1 MSNLRDFTGK
11 NRKFTGTDGIIIPAG
26 TTAQRPSSPTLGTLR
41 YNTDADRG
49 FLEQYNAAG
58 WGAIDAPPEVTSV
71 TPTDFDGNSGASFT
85 VSGSN
90 FKNNSTIDL
99 ILADGSVQSPATTTF
114 NSASS
119 LSFTTSADITVAQA
133 PVDIKVNNPS
143 GLSST
148 LSDGFSAGSAPTF
161 SSPANLTNLGT
172 IYGGG
177 GTISSGD
184 LTQIVGTDTEDSS
197 TVTFSMDANIGDS
210 SNLSINS
217 SGYVVGTAPSPA
229 STTTYTFTVT
239 LSDSANNQTTRQFK
253 LTIDTTY
260 TAGGNYLGD
269 GSDG

>member
-1 MSNLRDFTGK
+1 MSDLRDFTGK
-11 NRKFTGTDGIIIPAG
+11 NRKFTGTDGIVIPAG
-26 TTAQRPSSPTLGTLR
+26 TTAQRPGSPTLGTLR

-71 TPTDFDGNSGASFT
+71 SPTNFDGNAGGSFT
-85 VSGSN
+85 VTGSN

-99 ILADGSVQSPATTTF
+99 ILADGSVQTPSSTTF

-119 LSFTTSADITVAQA
+119 ITFVTSADITVAQA

-148 LSDGFSAGSAPTF
+148 LSDAFTAGNAPTF
-161 SSPANLTNLGT
+161 TSPANLTNLGT
-172 IYGGG
+172 VFGAG
-177 GTISSGD
+177 GTLSSGD
-184 LTQIVGTDTEDSS
+184 LTQIVGTDLEDSS

-210 SNLSINS
+210 SSLSIS
-217 SGYVVGTAPSPA
+217 DGYVVGTAPNPST
-229 STTTYTFTVT
+229 TTTYTFTVT
-239 LSDSANNQTTRQFK
+239 LSDTGGNSTTRQFK
-253 LTIDTTY
+253 LTVDTTY
-260 TAGGNYLGD
+260 SGGGNYLGD